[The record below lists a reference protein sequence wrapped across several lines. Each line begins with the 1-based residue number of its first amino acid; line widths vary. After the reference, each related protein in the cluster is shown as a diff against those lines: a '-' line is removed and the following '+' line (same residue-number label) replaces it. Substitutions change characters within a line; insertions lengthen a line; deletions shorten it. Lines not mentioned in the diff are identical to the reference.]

1 MLIQEP
7 AVKHYQP
14 KPRFQHFTQGIEAA
28 QETIYEF
35 LINTVKQ
42 CSPEVALV
50 EFENLFVHSVNQTS
64 SEVNQALYQ
73 IIVSNDEQ
81 EFRNTLKRSCYIFIN
96 NWNTSKNY
104 PAIQRLVGLFSQIK
118 FNRRTVSLILTRLT
132 QWLEKFVK
140 SSDYQELEL
149 FVSACTVR
157 PEKPWS
163 HRYTSYLLVS
173 QFVNT
178 TNSAEQRETA
188 RILSKQLKEQYKRDL
203 ALYVARSQSSV
214 VQPSPLKNPT
224 LLGDEVLL
232 LIKKLVAKKCVFSY
246 TNLANIFLKQ
256 TQELSYYE
264 FKRGLKKYLIY
275 SMSNQDLAASVKK
288 SLFDSLESL
297 YEIYDDRQI
306 DSALLLR
313 TCNRVIECLTT
324 ENRKEPTSL
333 FALFVMQKSPI
344 TLVIL
349 LLKVILICKNSRTH
363 LESCIADLI
372 RYYENLNEEDCQWVI
387 HFLEIFSVIFTVYAD
402 DVEYNLVKVDAETFN
417 RSEKLELDTYQVF
430 SQLRGNASLTA
441 VTDVHTHLEA
451 DLEVAPDI
459 AIAWAE

>member
-7 AVKHYQP
+7 TVEPFKP
-14 KPRFQHFTQGIEAA
+14 KPELHFQYTTKGIEQA

-35 LINTVKQ
+35 LIQIVKQ
-42 CSPEVALV
+42 CPPEVALS
-50 EFENLFVHSVNQTS
+50 EFESLFVHSVNMTS
-64 SEVNQALYQ
+64 SAVNQALYQ
-73 IIVSNDEQ
+73 IIVANNEQ
-81 EFRNTLKRSCYIFIN
+81 EFRNTLKRSCYILIN

-104 PAIQRLVGLFSQIK
+104 QSIQQLVSLFPKIK
-118 FNRRTVSLILTRLT
+118 FNRKTASLILTRLNH
-132 QWLEKFVK
+132 WLEKFVT

-149 FVSACTVR
+149 FVSACTVQ

-173 QFVNT
+173 QFVNM

-188 RILSKQLKEQYKRDL
+188 RVLSRQLKDQYKRDL
-203 ALYVARSQSSV
+203 ALYVARSQTNV
-214 VQPSPLKNPT
+214 RQNTPLKNPT

-232 LIKKLVAKKCVFSY
+232 LIKRLVAKKCVFSY

-256 TQELSYYE
+256 TQELSYSE
-264 FKRGLKKYLIY
+264 FKRALKKYLIY

-297 YEIYDDRQI
+297 YEIHDERQI
-306 DSALLLR
+306 DDALLLR

-363 LESCIADLI
+363 LESCIGDLI
-372 RYYENLNEEDCQWVI
+372 RYYENLQEEDCQWVI
-387 HFLEIFSVIFTVYAD
+387 HFLEVFSVIFTVYAE
-402 DVEYNLVKVDAETFN
+402 DVEYNLVKVNSENFN
-417 RSEKLELDTYQVF
+417 GPEQLELDTYQIF
-430 SQLRGNASLTA
+430 SQFRGNRQSNLNSE
-441 VTDVHTHLEA
+441 LEIVPE
-451 DLEVAPDI
+451 L
-459 AIAWAE
+459 AIASIDDF

>member
-1 MLIQEP
+1 MLIKEP
-7 AVKHYQP
+7 PVKHYHPEPHFQP
-14 KPRFQHFTQGIEAA
+14 STKRIEHA

-42 CSPEVALV
+42 CSPEVALT
-50 EFENLFVHSVNQTS
+50 EFESLFVHSVNMTS

-81 EFRNTLKRSCYIFIN
+81 EFRNTLKRSCYILIN

-104 PAIQRLVGLFSQIK
+104 QAIQQLVGLFPKIK
-118 FNRRTVSLILTRLT
+118 FNRKTASLILTRLNY
-132 QWLEKFVK
+132 WLEKFIG

-149 FVSACTVR
+149 FVSACTFQ

-163 HRYTSYLLVS
+163 RRYTSYLLVS

-188 RILSKQLKEQYKRDL
+188 RVLSRQLKEQYKRDL

-214 VQPSPLKNPT
+214 VQKNPLKNPT

-232 LIKKLVAKKCVFSY
+232 LIKRLVAKKCVFSY

-297 YEIYDDRQI
+297 YEIYDEREI
-306 DSALLLR
+306 DDALLLR

-349 LLKVILICKNSRTH
+349 LLKIILICKNSRTH

-387 HFLEIFSVIFTVYAD
+387 HFLEVFSVIFTVYAE
-402 DVEYNLVKVDAETFN
+402 DVEYNLVKVDSETPN
-417 RSEKLELDTYQVF
+417 SYQQRNLEAYQIF
-430 SQLRGNASLTA
+430 SQLRGN
-441 VTDVHTHLEA
+441 VPLETSSQA
-451 DLEVAPDI
+451 EF
-459 AIAWAE
+459 AIAPTAEF

>member
-7 AVKHYQP
+7 PVKRNHP
-14 KPRFQHFTQGIEAA
+14 EPHFQHSTKGIEHA

-42 CSPEVALV
+42 CSPEVALA
-50 EFENLFVHSVNQTS
+50 EFESLFVHSVNMTS

-73 IIVSNDEQ
+73 IIFANNEQ
-81 EFRNTLKRSCYIFIN
+81 EFRNTLKRSCYILIN
-96 NWNTSKNY
+96 NWNTSKKY
-104 PAIQRLVGLFSQIK
+104 QAIQQLVGLFPKIK
-118 FNRRTVSLILTRLT
+118 FNRITASLILTRLNS
-132 QWLEKFVK
+132 WLEKFVK
-140 SSDYQELEL
+140 SSDYEELEL
-149 FVSACTVR
+149 FVSACTFQS
-157 PEKPWS
+157 EKPWS
-163 HRYTSYLLVS
+163 RRYTSYLLVS

-188 RILSKQLKEQYKRDL
+188 RALSRQLKDQYKREL

-214 VQPSPLKNPT
+214 GQTTPSKNPT

-232 LIKKLVAKKCVFSY
+232 LIKKLLAKKCVFSY

-256 TQELSYYE
+256 TQGLSYYE
-264 FKRGLKKYLIY
+264 FKRGLRKYLIY

-297 YEIYDDRQI
+297 YEIHDEREIDD
-306 DSALLLR
+306 ALLLR

-372 RYYENLNEEDCQWVI
+372 RYYENLQEEDCQWVI
-387 HFLEIFSVIFTVYAD
+387 HFLEIFSVIFTVYAE
-402 DVEYNLVKVDAETFN
+402 DVEYNLVKMEPENFN
-417 RSEKLELDTYQVF
+417 DYQKQSLVAYQIF
-430 SQLRGNASLTA
+430 SQFRGNVEIPISSPG
-441 VTDVHTHLEA
+441 
-451 DLEVAPDI
+451 EVAI
-459 AIAWAE
+459 ALADEF